1 LAIASCDRGR
11 MLLGPRRLVP
21 DPDLLSL
28 GSWVNCAGKPTDK
41 RTRMLRRIAIA
52 VALLL
57 VAVPKP
63 NAMDFIWLDH
73 LTVRAS
79 GPIERGD
86 AFKFAA
92 LPKFDTLELD
102 SPGGFLGEALAMAA
116 NIDARGDIRTVVKPG
131 ASCASACAMVLFVSG
146 ETRVVHK
153 GGRLGIHS
161 CAMIDGPRDPVC
173 NADIAANAAAHGV
186 PLGVI
191 EDFAN
196 QTDPSDVLWLEAE
209 QAECW
214 GLTKWSTNV
223 TSTSRARPC
232 RQGSAVGK
240 SNRPASLKR
249 VP

>member
-1 LAIASCDRGR
+1 
-11 MLLGPRRLVP
+11 
-21 DPDLLSL
+21 
-28 GSWVNCAGKPTDK
+28 
-41 RTRMLRRIAIA
+41 MLRRIAIA

-57 VAVPKP
+57 AAVPKP

-79 GPIERGD
+79 GPIEKGD

-146 ETRVVHK
+146 ETRVVHI

-161 CAMIDGPRDPVC
+161 CAMLDGPRDPVC

-186 PLGVI
+186 PWRVI

-196 QTDPSDVLWLEAE
+196 QTDPSSMLWLGAE
-209 QAECW
+209 KAECL
-214 GLTKWSTNV
+214 GLTNWSAKDG
-223 TSTSRARPC
+223 STSPAHPC
-232 RQGSAVGK
+232 RNGSAVGK
-240 SNRPASLKR
+240 SNRPAKLER
-249 VP
+249 VPKDERGDLKIPRSSKEGALSSDSGTKPK